1 MGYLELP
8 GLRAGGRFSQA
19 GSSAPRGITTAIWT
33 LAETEPKALGGGKVY
48 DKTMGWLMGWRW

>member
-1 MGYLELP
+1 MGHLGLP

-48 DKTMGWLMGWRW
+48 DKTMG